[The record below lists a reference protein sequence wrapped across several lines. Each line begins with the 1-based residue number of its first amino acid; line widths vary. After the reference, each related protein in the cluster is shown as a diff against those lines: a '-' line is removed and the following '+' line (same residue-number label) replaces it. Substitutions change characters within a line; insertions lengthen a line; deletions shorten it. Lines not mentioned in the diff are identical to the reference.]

1 MAQAVRGGN
10 AVQSGLEKVS
20 GAEYPAHYLKWREVD
35 AGAGFLPLLK
45 DVVKSVGHGAQ
56 SSLTNSYISSNIS
69 RKKYVGFCPI
79 RTARNEMHKTEESAR
94 SSDLEVE
101 TTIDKTA
108 SVATRERV
116 FVGTGLFWGL
126 IIGVVLATAV
136 VILAAQ
142 NTDTSTISFLA
153 WDLSTPLVVL
163 ILGALLTGIVLDELF
178 GLVYRKR
185 RRRTLRDRDEL
196 ARLR

>member
-1 MAQAVRGGN
+1 
-10 AVQSGLEKVS
+10 
-20 GAEYPAHYLKWREVD
+20 
-35 AGAGFLPLLK
+35 
-45 DVVKSVGHGAQ
+45 
-56 SSLTNSYISSNIS
+56 
-69 RKKYVGFCPI
+69 
-79 RTARNEMHKTEESAR
+79 MHKTEESAR
-94 SSDLEVE
+94 SSDLEAE

-126 IIGVVLATAV
+126 IIGVVLAAAV

-153 WDLSTPLVVL
+153 WELSTPLVVL